1 MKEETRMAGKYQIIQ
16 AIHIGDKEVVFGE
29 DKTNK
34 EYPYICGYATFNMIS
49 QQYSDVQASA
59 DYLDIMKIF
68 CNRVSDQIEL
78 VKSEKE
84 KITVPLECITAEQCY
99 PNDYNKSIDGKVVAI
114 KASALRREYQ
124 TADNQLVLINGGF
137 GSAANARG
145 NACFTKNLYNGE
157 ESRYERYDIQGEI
170 KPEHMPEWAKAKL
183 KELNAKAME
192 DEDEMEM

>member
-1 MKEETRMAGKYQIIQ
+1 MLY
-16 AIHIGDKEVVFGE
+16 EVIT
-29 DKTNK
+29 KTNK

-124 TADNQLVLINGGF
+124 TA
-137 GSAANARG
+137 
-145 NACFTKNLYNGE
+145 
-157 ESRYERYDIQGEI
+157 
-170 KPEHMPEWAKAKL
+170 
-183 KELNAKAME
+183 
-192 DEDEMEM
+192 